1 MRVAEYVSGRVAGW
15 DKKGRA
21 VITSDVSGRNLV
33 CLTRARHLRVG
44 DVVTFVAAN
53 MGEAFCV
60 LTNDPRAP
68 EPA

>member
-1 MRVAEYVSGRVAGW
+1 MRVAEYMTGRVVAW
-15 DKKGRA
+15 NRDRA
-21 VITSDVSGRNLV
+21 VIVSDASGRQLV
-33 CLTRARHLRVG
+33 CLTPARHLCLG